1 MDLEDNTNQNV
12 EQYVVGRSTYFRRL
26 WECFKQ
32 YLCGYIALY
41 LQPEMEHGFLG
52 TDEEDIVFFP
62 FKSGKSASFSDAEF
76 EEQPLF
82 DNKIAESD
90 SRVLVAL
97 SSSLL
102 REIVDIINS
111 GDTSLLI
118 SLSNDPVWGVPHSGQ

>member
-1 MDLEDNTNQNV
+1 M
-12 EQYVVGRSTYFRRL
+12 
-26 WECFKQ
+26 K
-32 YLCGYIALY
+32 
-41 LQPEMEHGFLG
+41 HGFLG